1 MIKRDTL
8 QRVIVTP
15 IDDDMGGNSV
25 SIEPKETIVAHVS
38 INTTYKDLT
47 QYGVKDQM
55 LLHVVSSIKL
65 DEYIYAR
72 YVFSEKMFKV
82 MRQVKNGNEY
92 FSVLMEVNE

>member
-1 MIKRDTL
+1 MIKRDTI

-15 IDDDMGGNSV
+15 IEDEMGGNSI
-25 SIEPKETIVAHVS
+25 STEFKERVVAHVS

-47 QYGVKDQM
+47 QYGIKDQM
-55 LLHVVSSIKL
+55 LLYVVTNIKL
-65 DEYIYAR
+65 DEYVYTR
-72 YVFSEKMFKV
+72 YIFSGKMFKV

>member
-15 IDDDMGGNSV
+15 IEDEMGGNSV
-25 SIEPKETIVAHVS
+25 STELKEQIVAHVS
-38 INTTYKDLT
+38 INTTFKDLT
-47 QYGVKDQM
+47 QYGVKEQM
-55 LLHVVSSIKL
+55 LLHVVTSVKL
-65 DEYIYAR
+65 DEYLYAR
-72 YVFSEKMFKV
+72 YVFSNKMFKV